1 MRTKTAAI
9 ATLVLLLLAVGC
21 AGRQYETI
29 RVPPRIDLKSHELIG
44 VIQFDTE
51 TKGEL
56 GPLVTARFT
65 ELARRDQGLVRI
77 VTFASSEEALRS
89 VGRASWDV
97 ETFRAVGHKHGV
109 ETLVFGELT
118 VSDVQPNFSI
128 SKTLRSGSLSAKVNA
143 TLAVELIETATG
155 ASIWNSSARATGT
168 VGQISVFDGDRVV
181 FDAEDPERAYS
192 GLVDVLV
199 AEVTRDFQ
207 ARWTRR
213 EVPTAR

>member
-1 MRTKTAAI
+1 MKAMTAAI
-9 ATLVLLLLAVGC
+9 VALVVLLLASGC

-29 RVPPRIDLKSHELIG
+29 RVPPRIDLKSRELIG
-44 VIQFDTE
+44 VIQFDTA

-65 ELARRDQGLVRI
+65 ELARRDQGIVRI
-77 VTFASSEEALRS
+77 VTLASSEEALRS
-89 VGRASWDV
+89 VGRESWDA

-109 ETLVFGELT
+109 ETLVLGELT
-118 VSDVQPNFSI
+118 VSDVQPNLSI
-128 SKTLRSGSLSAKVNA
+128 SSTLRSGSLSAKVNA
-143 TLAVELIETATG
+143 TLAVEMVETATG

-168 VGQISVFDGDRVV
+168 VGQISVFDGDQVV
-181 FDAEDPERAYS
+181 FDAEDPERAYG

-207 ARWTRR
+207 ATWTRR
-213 EVPTAR
+213 EVTATR